1 MPAAVTCAGTTDFDR
16 TCAGC
21 DRFRPD
27 EPHRSVPVDAQAT
40 VCRRSMRGLKSA
52 RAAISTNPV
61 NVPDPIRKRF
71 GYGQSRPVMAVT
83 ASVQPE
89 SARIVYMPDP
99 TSRLRFSSVFPKKA
113 WLIVCETD
121 PGLIWMAWSGFGQT
135 QLFWKQAGVQESAG
149 PVSGRTQT
157 ARYQFPTF
165 QTRFRSSTDVPDNTV
180 QNQPVSELVLDDCVR
195 FWPNGSG
202 PELSRCARLI
212 RPASGQCFPAD
223 LEQMRI
229 GSGMFTGNR
238 SCESGRGLRR

>member
-27 EPHRSVPVDAQAT
+27 EPHRSVPIDAQAI
-40 VCRRSMRGLKSA
+40 VCRRSMRELKSA
-52 RAAISTNPV
+52 RAALSTNPI

-99 TSRLRFSSVFPKKA
+99 MSRLRFSSVFPKKA

-121 PGLIWMAWSGFGQT
+121 GLVRVWPNAIVLEASWCAGIIWPG
-135 QLFWKQAGVQESAG
+135 
-149 PVSGRTQT
+149 
-157 ARYQFPTF
+157 
-165 QTRFRSSTDVPDNTV
+165 
-180 QNQPVSELVLDDCVR
+180 
-195 FWPNGSG
+195 FWPDANG
-202 PELSRCARLI
+202 PL
-212 RPASGQCFPAD
+212 PASHFPD
-223 LEQMRI
+223 
-229 GSGMFTGNR
+229 SVPF
-238 SCESGRGLRR
+238 SHRRPG